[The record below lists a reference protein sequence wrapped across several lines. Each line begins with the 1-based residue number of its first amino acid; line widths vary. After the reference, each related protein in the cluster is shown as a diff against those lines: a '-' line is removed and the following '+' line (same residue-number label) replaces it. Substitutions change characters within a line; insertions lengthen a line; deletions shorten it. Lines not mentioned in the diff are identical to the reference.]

1 MRFSQRVQS
10 LPPYLFAGIER
21 KIAERRAAGADV
33 ISLGIGDP
41 DLPTPPHIVRALA
54 EGAADPATH
63 QYPSNQGELAFREA
77 VAGYYATRF
86 GVALDPATQVMP
98 LLGAKEGIA
107 HIGLAMLDQCDV
119 ALATD
124 PGYPVYTT
132 GPLLADGTT
141 VLAAA
146 GAGTGLPARPGRYRA
161 ERPRQGEDD
170 IRGLPQQPHGR
181 RHRGRLLRPAR
192 GLRPRTRPAR
202 RPRQRLR
209 RHHLRRLRG
218 AQLPA
223 DAGRTRRGRRD
234 VQLVEELQH
243 DGMAFRSAGR
253 EH

>member
-21 KIAERRAAGADV
+21 RIAERRAAGADV

-86 GVALDPATQVMP
+86 AVALDPATQVMP

-107 HIGLAMLDQCDV
+107 HIGLVMLDQTDV

-132 GPLLADGTT
+132 GPLLAGGTT
-141 VLAAA
+141 VP
-146 GAGTGLPARPGRYRA
+146 LPLEPELGFQPDLDAIEP
-161 ERPRQGEDD
+161 ERPRESEDD
-170 IRGLPQQPHGR
+170 LRELPQQPHGR
-181 RHRGRLLRPAR
+181 RDRGRFLRPAR
-192 GLRPRTRPAR
+192 GVRSRTRPAR
-202 RPRQRLR
+202 RARQRLR
-209 RHHLRRLRG
+209 RHHL
-218 AQLPA
+218 
-223 DAGRTRRGRRD
+223 
-234 VQLVEELQH
+234 
-243 DGMAFRSAGR
+243 
-253 EH
+253 